1 MQIEIKKTGINGEGI
16 GYLNRIPVFIDRA
29 LIGETIDAQIIES
42 YPKYKVGIIKSII
55 RKSEERINP
64 ICPNYDKC
72 DGCSLMHTTYNNQ
85 LEIKKSLLKE
95 GLEKYA
101 GIDIG
106 DIQIEE
112 SKNNLYYR
120 NCLKLPVISVH
131 GKLKTAIYV
140 KNSNNVWAIDKC
152 LIHSKLLE
160 ELKNQVLVL
169 LNKYSIASYDKKTK
183 NGIRYLVLR
192 EIGNRAHM
200 CLITGDDKIPVKLIE
215 ELNNIKEIVSI
226 YQCINTS
233 KNSVNIFTNRMIHLA
248 GNKHLS
254 FKIDNLKF
262 NLSVKAFYQ
271 LNSYQAVNMYHYV
284 NSLIEDN
291 QSLIVEAYCGI
302 GAMSLLATNKAKKIV
317 GIEYVNDAVVNA
329 NKNAYINGIVNV
341 NFVCGDSSEVMRKMF
356 SKTKIDTLIVDPPRS
371 GLDENMINAIL
382 NTDIANIIYVSCN
395 PATLGKNLNI
405 LLKEYKMKS
414 IRAFDMFSQ
423 TAHVEA
429 VCLLARE
436 GV

>member
-233 KNSVNIFTNRMIHLA
+233 KNSVDIFTNRMIHLS
-248 GNKHLS
+248 GGKHLS
-254 FKIDNLKF
+254 FKIDNYKF
-262 NLSVKAFYQ
+262 NLSVRSFYQ
-271 LNSYQAVNMYHYV
+271 LNSYQAINMYRYV
-284 NSLIEDN
+284 ISLLENN
-291 QSLIVEAYCGI
+291 QDLIVEAYSGI
-302 GAMSLLATNKAKKIV
+302 GAMSILANNKAEEVV
-317 GIEYVNDAVVNA
+317 GIEYINDAVINA
-329 NKNAYINGIVNV
+329 NINVHINKIGNV
-341 NFVCGDSSEVMRKMF
+341 KFICGDSAAVIASTFKNRK
-356 SKTKIDTLIVDPPRS
+356 INTLIVDPPRS
-371 GLDENMINAIL
+371 GLDDSMINIIMKK
-382 NTDIANIIYVSCN
+382 DIDNIIYVSCN

-405 LLKEYKMKS
+405 LLDKYQIDS

-423 TAHVEA
+423 TAHVET
-429 VCLLARE
+429 VIRLSLK
-436 GV
+436 